1 MSIVRP
7 LNDSKSLLLQKR
19 RLTFLNKNYVICA
32 VFASLIG
39 TYLDLYFIGK
49 GVYWFPIRPWS
60 NIFSVNLW
68 FTLVILPVFVIVFLH
83 YVTQIHPR
91 GKAGMILFISLLMPI
106 MERLSEMFGWFAH
119 SEKWEHI
126 YSFFGYM
133 LFLSFIYGFYLWL
146 EKEKEGQKQ

>member
-1 MSIVRP
+1 
-7 LNDSKSLLLQKR
+7 
-19 RLTFLNKNYVICA
+19 
-32 VFASLIG
+32 
-39 TYLDLYFIGK
+39 
-49 GVYWFPIRPWS
+49 
-60 NIFSVNLW
+60 
-68 FTLVILPVFVIVFLH
+68 
-83 YVTQIHPR
+83 
-91 GKAGMILFISLLMPI
+91 MILFISLLMPI